1 MNQMIPELNV
11 KLKVLFSTIA
21 DITSNIIR
29 LGVIAYIFGNVRTKF
44 LLSFGS
50 VLGADGLELLP
61 FSGVDMPP
69 FSLIVTFRL
78 DSVVLH
84 VEVLGVRTGVGSSS
98 PPPLEL
104 LFAAASPAA
113 YAGSTTPSFLRCL
126 VRSKSPE
133 G

>member
-1 MNQMIPELNV
+1 ML
-11 KLKVLFSTIA
+11 
-21 DITSNIIR
+21 
-29 LGVIAYIFGNVRTKF
+29 TKF
-44 LLSFGS
+44 GLSFES
-50 VLGADGLELLP
+50 VLDADGLQLLP
-61 FSGVDMPP
+61 FTGVIMPP
-69 FSLIVTFRL
+69 FSLIVTFPL
-78 DSVVLH
+78 DSVVLD
-84 VEVLGVRTGVGSSS
+84 VEGLGVRTGVGSSR